1 MLWNMP
7 GPLMLLVV
15 MGLACP
21 SALLADRGDSPNQL
35 SEAEQRAGWKL
46 LFDGSSTE
54 AFRNYRAE
62 GINAGWE
69 VRDGM
74 LVRASSGAG
83 DIITQ
88 DQFGAFELQLEYRI
102 APGGNSGLMF
112 HVTEDEDKPWKTGP
126 EVQILDNEKGADPQ
140 KAGWLYQLVA
150 PRVPAWVRQFDSAA
164 GLVVPDLVDATRP
177 AGEWN
182 HLYLRVAA
190 QGGEVCVNGEH
201 YYYFRKGS
209 REWDRAV
216 AESKFAAFPGFG
228 KADRGHICLQDHGNE
243 VAFRGIKIRELPA
256 DRRIPFED
264 GALAVESVPAF
275 PQATWEG
282 WSAESADGRPVHPLR
297 PLVLTHAGDG
307 SGRRFV
313 LDQAG
318 MIHTFHA
325 SSSKGKL
332 FLDIRPDTTPWWR
345 SDEEGL
351 FGLAFHPRFRETG
364 QFFVC
369 YSVPGPKPRQ
379 RVSRFCVRADDPD
392 RADRAS
398 EEVLLEF
405 EQPFLNHNGGS
416 IVFGTDGFLYI
427 GLGDGGSRNDAL
439 GNGQNLDTWLGKVLR
454 IDVDQRSEGQAY
466 AIPADNP
473 FVDRAGVRPEIF
485 AFGFRNPWQLSC
497 DAATGQIWA
506 GDVGQDLWEEIDIL
520 EKGGNYGWSLR
531 EASKPFGPKAA
542 GEAPLIDPVWEYDH
556 QVGKSVTGGFVYQGT
571 AIPQLVGSY
580 LYGDFVSGRIWALRL
595 DQETSR
601 ATNLSIPW
609 SGLPIFAFGSDE
621 AGEAYVLTS
630 SPTGQG
636 VFRLVPPPQAAA
648 TR

>member
-21 SALLADRGDSPNQL
+21 SALLAYRGDSPNQL

-74 LVRASSGAG
+74 LVRASSVAG

-209 REWDRAV
+209 R
-216 AESKFAAFPGFG
+216 
-228 KADRGHICLQDHGNE
+228 
-243 VAFRGIKIRELPA
+243 
-256 DRRIPFED
+256 
-264 GALAVESVPAF
+264 
-275 PQATWEG
+275 
-282 WSAESADGRPVHPLR
+282 
-297 PLVLTHAGDG
+297 
-307 SGRRFV
+307 
-313 LDQAG
+313 
-318 MIHTFHA
+318 
-325 SSSKGKL
+325 
-332 FLDIRPDTTPWWR
+332 
-345 SDEEGL
+345 
-351 FGLAFHPRFRETG
+351 
-364 QFFVC
+364 
-369 YSVPGPKPRQ
+369 
-379 RVSRFCVRADDPD
+379 
-392 RADRAS
+392 
-398 EEVLLEF
+398 
-405 EQPFLNHNGGS
+405 
-416 IVFGTDGFLYI
+416 
-427 GLGDGGSRNDAL
+427 
-439 GNGQNLDTWLGKVLR
+439 
-454 IDVDQRSEGQAY
+454 
-466 AIPADNP
+466 
-473 FVDRAGVRPEIF
+473 
-485 AFGFRNPWQLSC
+485 
-497 DAATGQIWA
+497 
-506 GDVGQDLWEEIDIL
+506 
-520 EKGGNYGWSLR
+520 
-531 EASKPFGPKAA
+531 
-542 GEAPLIDPVWEYDH
+542 
-556 QVGKSVTGGFVYQGT
+556 
-571 AIPQLVGSY
+571 
-580 LYGDFVSGRIWALRL
+580 
-595 DQETSR
+595 
-601 ATNLSIPW
+601 
-609 SGLPIFAFGSDE
+609 
-621 AGEAYVLTS
+621 
-630 SPTGQG
+630 
-636 VFRLVPPPQAAA
+636 
-648 TR
+648 